1 VINLLFEIEEI
12 VQRTS
17 KATVIAPSASEAL
30 ERYRTRFT
38 PRNEQYVNVSNVDED
53 SSVNINPRKE

>member
-1 VINLLFEIEEI
+1 MLFEIEEV
-12 VQRTS
+12 VQRTY
-17 KATVIAPSASEAL
+17 KATVIAPNALEAL

-38 PRNEQYVNVSNVDED
+38 PRNDQYVNVSKVDED